1 MSAGRKPSQRGAS
14 TWPRH
19 QCRARTSASPSPLTR
34 RRARRSRP
42 SSTPAAGGRGH
53 RRQHRRGRR
62 GVHLALPGRP
72 PLQDPRH
79 RTRPRGAGRLA
90 RSEQPLQLH
99 PGQERVEGHRDPLRY
114 RRQGQLAGRRVLVVA
129 DNARDSAHV
138 RALLPGTPGSA
149 VLVTSR
155 SSLGGLAAAKG
166 ARLLGLNVLTGNDA
180 AELLAA
186 RLGHDR
192 VAAEPQAVAELTRLS
207 GRLPLALAVVAT
219 RAALS
224 GWPLTVLAGQLAD
237 ARQQFALLSLDHA
250 AVDMRA
256 VFSWCCR
263 QLSAESAQML
273 RLLAVHPGP
282 DISVPV
288 AASMAGVPAPRA
300 QELLRELEQASLA
313 AEHEPGRFTVHDLL
327 RAYAGVFGGQT
338 ASRPRPGP
346 AASLCPEA
354 AAAGT
359 GAACGGRDGSGTRGA
374 PRPGGAH
381 RGPRSGPAARGGVSR

>member
-1 MSAGRKPSQRGAS
+1 
-14 TWPRH
+14 
-19 QCRARTSASPSPLTR
+19 
-34 RRARRSRP
+34 
-42 SSTPAAGGRGH
+42 
-53 RRQHRRGRR
+53 
-62 GVHLALPGRP
+62 
-72 PLQDPRH
+72 
-79 RTRPRGAGRLA
+79 
-90 RSEQPLQLH
+90 
-99 PGQERVEGHRDPLRY
+99 VEGHRDPLRY

-327 RAYAGVFGGQT
+327 RAYA
-338 ASRPRPGP
+338 A
-346 AASLCPEA
+346 E
-354 AAAGT
+354 
-359 GAACGGRDGSGTRGA
+359 
-374 PRPGGAH
+374 
-381 RGPRSGPAARGGVSR
+381 